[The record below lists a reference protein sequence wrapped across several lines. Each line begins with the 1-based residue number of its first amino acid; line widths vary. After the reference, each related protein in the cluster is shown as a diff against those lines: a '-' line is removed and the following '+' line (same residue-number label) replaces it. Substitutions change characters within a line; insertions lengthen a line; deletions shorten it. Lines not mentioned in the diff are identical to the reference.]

1 MEDVAEGDG
10 AECAE
15 IGGVGEGL
23 VGELQGR
30 ARAAIDAQAV
40 AAEERRQQLG
50 VEDAL
55 AGIEGLTPQMLV
67 ALGEAGVKTLDD
79 LGDLSGDELINSE
92 DGILRAYDRSEERR
106 VGKECVSTCRSRWSP
121 DN

>member
-10 AECAE
+10 AEFAE
-15 IGGVGEGL
+15 IEGFDEGL
-23 VGELQGR
+23 VGELQRR

-79 LGDLSGDELINSE
+79 LGDLSGAELNNFE
-92 DGILRAYDRSEERR
+92 DGVLAAY
-106 VGKECVSTCRSRWSP
+106 
-121 DN
+121 